1 MTYDFARE
9 RHEARVEAERLL
21 LDSTDDGPSRA
32 EVLEDARLDRFA
44 SRRPGPPFHEVV
56 RARQDEGRRGA

>member
-1 MTYDFARE
+1 MARAE
-9 RHEARVEAERLL
+9 VEDVDESWSPA
-21 LDSTDDGPSRA
+21 DDDPSRA

-44 SRRPGPPFHEVV
+44 SRRPGPPFHDIV